1 MTALLLAEFSDSA
14 RFVDAARRAH
24 NAQYRLIDTFTP
36 FPIDDVLAL
45 VEQRKSHIR
54 VAMFVGGVAMA
65 ALAYG
70 TEYYSAVAAYPYNS
84 GGRPFDAWPT
94 FMLVPFATG
103 ILLAAIAG
111 FAAFLAETG
120 LPRLHHALFAVQG
133 FGRASQDRF
142 VLALARPNGGGDL
155 KHAID
160 FLRGAG
166 ASEVREVDV
175 EDDL

>member
-1 MTALLLAEFSDSA
+1 MTTLLLAEFSDST
-14 RFVDAARRAH
+14 RFVEAAHRAH

-36 FPIDDVLAL
+36 FPIDGVLAL
-45 VEQRKSHIR
+45 IERRKSHIR
-54 VAMFVGGVAMA
+54 VAMFVGGIAMT

-84 GGRPFDAWPT
+84 GGRPFDAWPA

-103 ILLAAIAG
+103 ILVAAIAG

-120 LPRLHHALFAVQG
+120 LPRLHHALFAVED
-133 FGRASQDRF
+133 FERVSQDRF
-142 VLALARPNGGGDL
+142 VLALVRPSSDDDL

-160 FLRGAG
+160 FLRSAG
-166 ASEVREVDV
+166 ASAVREVDV
-175 EDDL
+175 EDDS